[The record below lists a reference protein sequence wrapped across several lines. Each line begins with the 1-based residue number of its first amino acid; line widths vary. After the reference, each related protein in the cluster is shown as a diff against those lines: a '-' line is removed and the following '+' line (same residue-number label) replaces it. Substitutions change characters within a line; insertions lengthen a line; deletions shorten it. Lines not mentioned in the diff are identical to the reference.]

1 MSDREGAGGLSQQ
14 RTAMLSVVAAI
25 FLVALKLVAGVLSG
39 SLALIAEAAHSG
51 TDLVAALLTLFAI
64 RVAVRPADQE
74 HHYGHG
80 KAEHLAALGESSFLM
95 LVSAFLGWQAVERLV
110 SDGAHHVEA
119 RWWTFV
125 VLAIVIAL
133 DAARASASWR
143 ASRRYDSAALASNAL
158 HFASDLAGSAAVV
171 IGLIFVALGEPK
183 ADAIAAI
190 VVAVV
195 VLVAASRLAR
205 QSVDVLMDR
214 ASGDAEVAI
223 ERALEGQPV
232 EVRRVRLRHAA
243 GREFADLVVAINAD
257 AGLVQAHTISDALE
271 DAVKRELPGA
281 DVIVHVEPRAAE
293 GDLRELATAA
303 ALGVPEVREV
313 HNVRVMQ
320 IGESSE
326 LSLHVKV
333 PRNLSLEAAHDVV
346 EQLEAAIRRAV
357 PQLGTVHTHIEP
369 LARTD
374 WASSP
379 KDDEVATEAQAVGEV
394 VRRYTGRDA
403 ANVRFRDAERGRV
416 ALITV
421 LLPADQPLPSA
432 HRRAGEIERAV
443 REKCPELSD
452 VIVHTEPEPRSSSDV
467 NAG

>member
-1 MSDREGAGGLSQQ
+1 
-14 RTAMLSVVAAI
+14 
-25 FLVALKLVAGVLSG
+25 
-39 SLALIAEAAHSG
+39 
-51 TDLVAALLTLFAI
+51 
-64 RVAVRPADQE
+64 
-74 HHYGHG
+74 
-80 KAEHLAALGESSFLM
+80 
-95 LVSAFLGWQAVERLV
+95 
-110 SDGAHHVEA
+110 
-119 RWWTFV
+119 
-125 VLAIVIAL
+125 
-133 DAARASASWR
+133 
-143 ASRRYDSAALASNAL
+143 
-158 HFASDLAGSAAVV
+158 
-171 IGLIFVALGEPK
+171 
-183 ADAIAAI
+183 
-190 VVAVV
+190 
-195 VLVAASRLAR
+195 
-205 QSVDVLMDR
+205 
-214 ASGDAEVAI
+214 
-223 ERALEGQPV
+223 
-232 EVRRVRLRHAA
+232 
-243 GREFADLVVAINAD
+243 
-257 AGLVQAHTISDALE
+257 
-271 DAVKRELPGA
+271 
-281 DVIVHVEPRAAE
+281 
-293 GDLRELATAA
+293 
-303 ALGVPEVREV
+303 
-313 HNVRVMQ
+313 MQ
-320 IGESSE
+320 IGENSE